1 MTLLWILLFKESL
14 MVLPY
19 SSLLSTGLERG
30 LLHNSEYVTE
40 QCDSM

>member
-14 MVLPY
+14 MVLPD
-19 SSLLSTGLERG
+19 SSFLSIGRERG